1 MRLRA
6 ARRLGFVTECYPP
19 GDVDPAAGP
28 STTKWPNA
36 RRSDKVG
43 VIEIRTLYI
52 ESDEEIVDRTHRALE
67 HIKPEEVYLSTDCGL
82 KAVPRFCA
90 DEKLRALSVCRG
102 A

>member
-1 MRLRA
+1 MPLDGLASSPSAIRPATLIQRPG
-6 ARRLGFVTECYPP
+6 RRRRNGRT
-19 GDVDPAAGP
+19 
-28 STTKWPNA
+28 S

-67 HIKPEEVYLSTDCGL
+67 HIKRAEVYLSTDCGL

-90 DEKLRALSVCRG
+90 YEKLRALSVCRG